1 MNWKLHLTEKSG
13 RSSYSVFICMDSGSF
28 ETLPAEYG
36 SQTLYY
42 LDCIL
47 NNYNCML
54 FLAYEC

>member
-13 RSSYSVFICMDSGSF
+13 KSCYFLFKVSGSF
-28 ETLPAEYG
+28 EMLPAEYG